1 MSQCDTDIA
10 PEFSREI
17 DVGSLSSKGREYSF
31 EATPVERVALAQRL
45 SLLQLDKFVGKFAVI
60 PIKKKHY
67 NLKASFTAHLAQTCG
82 ISLEPVEDI
91 VSGAFTILLKQEQ
104 TRPDREGAEI
114 DFTPNDEDIE
124 YFPSDIFDVGEM
136 IAQHLSLGINPYPR
150 SSRASGDEL
159 GQQIINEEDFQP
171 EPEKKNPFDVLKSLK
186 HKT

>member
-1 MSQCDTDIA
+1 MSQYDIDIA
-10 PEFSREI
+10 LEFSREI
-17 DVGSLSSKGREYSF
+17 DVGRLSSKGREYTF
-31 EATPVERVALAQRL
+31 EATPEERIALAQRFC
-45 SLLQLDKFVGKFAVI
+45 LLRLDKLVGEFTVI
-60 PIKKKHY
+60 PVKKKHF

-114 DFTPNDEDIE
+114 DFTHEDEDVE
-124 YFPSDIFDVGEM
+124 YLQFDIFDVGEM
-136 IAQHLSLGINPYPR
+136 ISQHLSLGINPYPR
-150 SSRASGDEL
+150 SPRASGDEL

-171 EPEKKNPFDVLKSLK
+171 EPEKKNPFDVLRSLK

>member
-1 MSQCDTDIA
+1 MSQCDIDIA

-17 DVGSLSSKGREYSF
+17 DVGSLSSKGREYTF
-31 EATPVERVALAQRL
+31 EATSVERVALAQRF
-45 SLLQLDKFVGKFAVI
+45 SLLRLDKLVGEFTVI

-104 TRPDREGAEI
+104 TRPDLDGAEI
-114 DFTPNDEDIE
+114 DFTPEDEDIE
-124 YFPSDIFDVGEM
+124 YLQSDIFDVGEM
-136 IAQHLSLGINPYPR
+136 IAQHMSLGINPYPR
-150 SSRASGDEL
+150 SPRASGDEL
-159 GQQIINEEDFQP
+159 GQQILNEEDFHP
-171 EPEKKNPFDVLKSLK
+171 EAKKKNPFDVLKSLK